1 VKPSPDATRQGESLP
16 EGVGMK
22 ISEIEIDYQVTRSRD
37 LQSVRLGGS
46 VKMQIT
52 EGDDKKE
59 CVEKAR
65 RWLAGQL
72 NAAAQEELE
81 IVLFGPKGGV

>member
-1 VKPSPDATRQGESLP
+1 MGLDPAPDATRQKDGYE
-16 EGVGMK
+16 MK
-22 ISEIEIDYQVTRSRD
+22 VTEIEVDYQVTRSRD
-37 LQSVRLGGS
+37 FQSVRLGGS
-46 VKMQIT
+46 VKLELT

-59 CVEKAR
+59 CLEKAR

-81 IVLFGPKGGV
+81 IVLFGPKGVI